1 MRRPVAIAAVV
12 IGVVLVGVTATT
24 VITGAGRTS
33 ASASPVAGAAGAS
46 GAPGAGVDQLSSTI
60 TKVQQALQAKPGDWQ
75 AWAVLGSAY
84 VQQARAT
91 ADPSY
96 YPKADGALQKSSG
109 LHPDGND
116 AALTGMGA
124 LANARHEFA
133 SAADLARRAQ
143 AINAYS
149 STSYGVL
156 ADALIQ
162 LGDYDGATA
171 AAQRML
177 NLSPGVSS
185 FTRASYDL
193 ELHGRTDAARTVLQK
208 ALDDSTESLDIAF
221 CHTYLGQLAF
231 NLGDFDGADKEYSAG
246 LVLTP
251 DEPNLLL
258 GVARV
263 QAARGQTA
271 AAVAG
276 YQHVVDLRPLPEYL
290 VEYGQLLDS
299 IGRTS
304 EAKAQYALYA
314 TAQQLFASNGVRDS
328 LTGALLD
335 ANRGLAGPAVAQ
347 AQAEWA
353 ARQNIDAADAL
364 GWALHAAGRD
374 AEALGYAQRAT
385 ALGTRSASFLYHRG
399 IIEAA
404 LGMAPQARA
413 TLTSALTTNPRFSPL
428 FAPRA
433 QQALALLGGPV

>member
-1 MRRPVAIAAVV
+1 MRRPVAIAAFV

-24 VITGAGRTS
+24 VITGAGRTPANASPTTS
-33 ASASPVAGAAGAS
+33 ASAVPS
-46 GAPGAGVDQLSSTI
+46 APLDQLSSTI
-60 TKVQQALQAKPGDWQ
+60 AKTQQALQAKPGDWQ

-96 YPKADGALQKSSG
+96 YPKSEGALQKSLG

-116 AALTGMGA
+116 AALSGMGA

-133 SAADLARRAQ
+133 HAADLARQAQ
-143 AINAYS
+143 AINAYG

-177 NLSPGVSS
+177 DLSPGVSS

-208 ALDDSTESLDIAF
+208 ALDDSTDPLDIAF

-231 NLGDFDGADKEYSAG
+231 NLGDLAGAEKEYSAG

-251 DEPNLLL
+251 EEPNLLL
-258 GVARV
+258 GIARV
-263 QAARGQTA
+263 QAARGQSA

-290 VEYGQLLDS
+290 VEYGQLLES
-299 IGRTS
+299 LGRTN

-335 ANRGLAGPAVAQ
+335 ANRGVAGSAVSQ
-347 AQAEWA
+347 AEAEWA
-353 ARQNIDAADAL
+353 TRQNIDAADAL

-399 IIEAA
+399 IIEQA

-413 TLTSALTTNPRFSPL
+413 TLTSALATNPHFSPL

-433 QQALALLGGPV
+433 EQALTALGGPV

>member
-12 IGVVLVGVTATT
+12 VGVVLVGVTATT
-24 VITGAGRTS
+24 VVTGAGRTS
-33 ASASPVAGAAGAS
+33 AGASPVAGAS
-46 GAPGAGVDQLSSTI
+46 VAPAAPVDQLSSTI
-60 TKVQQALQAKPGDWQ
+60 AKAQQALQAKPGDWQ
-75 AWAVLGSAY
+75 AWAVLGAAY

-96 YPKADGALQKSSG
+96 YPKSDGALQKSLG

-124 LANARHEFA
+124 LANARHEF
-133 SAADLARRAQ
+133 SHAADLARQAQ
-143 AINAYS
+143 AINAYG

-177 NLSPGVSS
+177 DLSPGVSS

-208 ALDDSTESLDIAF
+208 ALDDSTEPLDIAF

-231 NLGDFDGADKEYSAG
+231 NLGDLDGAEKEYAAG

-276 YQHVVDLRPLPEYL
+276 YQRVVDLRPLPEYL

-299 IGRTS
+299 LGRTT

-335 ANRGLAGPAVAQ
+335 ANRGLAGPAVSQ
-347 AQAEWA
+347 AEAEWA
-353 ARQNIDAADAL
+353 ARRNIDAADAL

-399 IIEAA
+399 IIEQA

-413 TLTSALTTNPRFSPL
+413 TLTSALSTNPHFSPL

-433 QQALALLGGPV
+433 QQALTALGGPV

>member
-1 MRRPVAIAAVV
+1 M

-24 VITGAGRTS
+24 VITGAGRT
-33 ASASPVAGAAGAS
+33 AANASPAAGTS
-46 GAPGAGVDQLSSTI
+46 VAPAAPAAPADQLSSTI
-60 TKVQQALQAKPGDWQ
+60 AKAQQTLQAKPGDWQ

-96 YPKADGALQKSSG
+96 YPKSDGALQKSLA

-116 AALTGMGA
+116 AALSGLGA

-133 SAADLARRAQ
+133 RAADLERQAK
-143 AINAYS
+143 AINAYG

-177 NLSPGVSS
+177 DLSPGVSS

-208 ALDDSTESLDIAF
+208 ALDDSTEPLDIAF

-231 NLGDFDGADKEYSAG
+231 NLGDLAGAEAEYSAG

-263 QAARGQTA
+263 QAARGETV

-276 YQHVVDLRPLPEYL
+276 YQRVVDLRPLPEYL
-290 VEYGQLLDS
+290 VEYGQLLES
-299 IGRTS
+299 LGRTS
-304 EAKAQYALYA
+304 EAKAQYALYS

-335 ANRGLAGPAVAQ
+335 ANRGLAGSAVSQ
-347 AQAEWA
+347 AEAEWA
-353 ARQNIDAADAL
+353 TRQNIDAADAL

-374 AEALGYAQRAT
+374 TEALGYAQRAT

-399 IIEAA
+399 MIEQA

-413 TLTSALTTNPRFSPL
+413 TLTSALTTNPHFSPL

-433 QQALALLGGPV
+433 QQALTALGGPV

>member
-1 MRRPVAIAAVV
+1 MRRPLAIAAVLV
-12 IGVVLVGVTATT
+12 GVVLVGVTATT
-24 VITGAGRTS
+24 VITGSDATT
-33 ASASPVAGAAGAS
+33 AAPSPVAAAPA
-46 GAPGAGVDQLSSTI
+46 APADQLGSTI
-60 TKVQQALQAKPGDWQ
+60 ARAQQTLQAKPADWQ
-75 AWAVLGSAY
+75 TWAVLGSAY

-96 YPKADGALQKSSG
+96 YPKSDGALQKSLE

-133 SAADLARRAQ
+133 QAADLARQAQ
-143 AINAYS
+143 AVNAYS

-171 AAQRML
+171 AAQQML
-177 NLSPGVSS
+177 DLKPGLSS

-193 ELHGRTDAARTVLQK
+193 ELHGRTDEARAVLQR
-208 ALDDSTESLDIAF
+208 ALADSTDPLDIAF

-231 NLGDFDGADKEYSAG
+231 NLGDLDGAEAEYTAG
-246 LVLTP
+246 LALTP

-263 QAARGQTA
+263 QAARGETD

-290 VEYGQLLDS
+290 VEFGQLLES
-299 IGRTS
+299 LGRTD
-304 EAKAQYALYA
+304 EAGAQYALYR

-335 ANRGLAGPAVAQ
+335 ANRGLADSAVSQ
-347 AQAEWA
+347 AEQEWA

-364 GWALHAAGRD
+364 AWALHAAGRD
-374 AEALGYAQRAT
+374 AEALPYAQRAT
-385 ALGTRSASFLYHRG
+385 ALGTRNASFLYHRG
-399 IIEAA
+399 IIEQA
-404 LGMAPQARA
+404 LGMAPQGRA
-413 TLTSALTTNPRFSPL
+413 TLTSALATNPHFSPL
-428 FAPRA
+428 FVPLA
-433 QQALALLGGPV
+433 QQALTVLGGPV

>member
-24 VITGAGRTS
+24 VITGAGRT
-33 ASASPVAGAAGAS
+33 AANASPAAGTS
-46 GAPGAGVDQLSSTI
+46 VAPAAPAAPADQLSSTI
-60 TKVQQALQAKPGDWQ
+60 AKAQQTLQAKPGDWQ

-96 YPKADGALQKSSG
+96 YPKSDGALQKSLA

-116 AALTGMGA
+116 AALSGLGA

-133 SAADLARRAQ
+133 RAADLARQAQ
-143 AINAYS
+143 AINAYG

-177 NLSPGVSS
+177 DLSPGVSS

-208 ALDDSTESLDIAF
+208 ALDDSTEPLDIAF

-231 NLGDFDGADKEYSAG
+231 NLGDLAGAEKEYSAG

-263 QAARGQTA
+263 QAARGETV

-276 YQHVVDLRPLPEYL
+276 YQRVVDLRPLPEYL
-290 VEYGQLLDS
+290 VEYGQLLES
-299 IGRTS
+299 LGRTS
-304 EAKAQYALYA
+304 EAKAQYALYS

-335 ANRGLAGPAVAQ
+335 ANRGLAGSAVSQ
-347 AQAEWA
+347 AEAEWA
-353 ARQNIDAADAL
+353 TRQNIDAADAL

-374 AEALGYAQRAT
+374 TEALGYAQRAT

-399 IIEAA
+399 MIEQA

-413 TLTSALTTNPRFSPL
+413 TLTSALTTNPHFSPL

-433 QQALALLGGPV
+433 QQALTALGGPV